1 MPEAAAIQ
9 TVLGFD
15 FGTRKFGVATGQRI
29 PATASPL
36 PPIPSRDGIPDWTVV
51 DSLLAEWRPQALLV
65 GLPLNMD
72 DSESDISRRARKFGR
87 RLEARY
93 RLPVWMVDERLTS
106 RAARDLLAEAG
117 SRHKGRLASV
127 DSTAAVLMTEG
138 WLQAPECGLK
148 P

>member
-1 MPEAAAIQ
+1 MPEPGDIRTILA
-9 TVLGFD
+9 FD
-15 FGTRKFGVATGQRI
+15 FGTRKYGVATGQCI
-29 PATASPL
+29 TATAGPL
-36 PPIPSRDGIPDWTVV
+36 PPMPSRDGAPEWPLV
-51 DSLLAEWRPQALLV
+51 DAVLAEWQPQALLV

-72 DSESDISRRARKFGR
+72 DSESELSRLARKFAR

-117 SRHKGRLASV
+117 SRHKGKLASV
-127 DSTAAVLMTEG
+127 DSTAAVLLAEA
-138 WLQAPECGLK
+138 WLENPAIGHK

>member
-29 PATASPL
+29 TATASPL

-65 GLPLNMD
+65 GGGGALLGVQPGQDGAGVGAHALLY
-72 DSESDISRRARKFGR
+72 ARPGAAGR
-87 RLEARY
+87 R
-93 RLPVWMVDERLTS
+93 
-106 RAARDLLAEAG
+106 
-117 SRHKGRLASV
+117 
-127 DSTAAVLMTEG
+127 
-138 WLQAPECGLK
+138 
-148 P
+148 